1 MSARTV
7 TITVQET
14 RTVTEQYLVS
24 MPFRLW
30 PSDFRDQLD
39 SRDLR
44 RLQAD
49 LFPTHLAASLAFNR
63 YDMMLQATAEWFSQN
78 NQNQYPSFITRFGG
92 FFIVYLIHTMTY
104 QLVSYPTQYQY
115 LRILLEY
122 AVKTGMKRAW
132 GDGLFFTFQSPRP
145 FNSISQ
151 IFLKFFQISLPYSKY
166 PLINYQLIA
175 IYNLE
180 NATQENNLDCDLRSQ
195 RFMIYLLHQTTR
207 RRATFL
213 L

>member
-49 LFPTHLAASLAFNR
+49 LFPIHLAASLAFNR
-63 YDMMLQATAEWFSQN
+63 YELMMQATEDWFS
-78 NQNQYPSFITRFGG
+78 
-92 FFIVYLIHTMTY
+92 
-104 QLVSYPTQYQY
+104 
-115 LRILLEY
+115 
-122 AVKTGMKRAW
+122 
-132 GDGLFFTFQSPRP
+132 
-145 FNSISQ
+145 
-151 IFLKFFQISLPYSKY
+151 
-166 PLINYQLIA
+166 
-175 IYNLE
+175 
-180 NATQENNLDCDLRSQ
+180 
-195 RFMIYLLHQTTR
+195 
-207 RRATFL
+207 
-213 L
+213 